1 MSQPSLTTESCN
13 GAMIINSFMIS
24 HYSKTEEVA
33 SACKSSGRGVWVIYE
48 LGCNDGESQTPLI
61 HNTYLMI
68 SCTSSKNAVTQI
80 FITRPPLA
88 WSARERREH

>member
-1 MSQPSLTTESCN
+1 
-13 GAMIINSFMIS
+13 MIS

-48 LGCNDGESQTPLI
+48 LGCQTAPI

-80 FITRPPLA
+80 FITRPHLA
-88 WSARERREH
+88 CSARERRER